1 MKTRLD
7 NHRRRANGA
16 APLGPPLALRFPGP
30 MLKAIDSLA
39 ARRLDQPDRSSIIRE
54 LLAEALEGRIAA
66 DQH

>member
-1 MKTRLD
+1 
-7 NHRRRANGA
+7 
-16 APLGPPLALRFPGP
+16 